1 MYLKRIVFI
10 IVILAVPFT
19 VHADC
24 DNPRDDFDGLYC
36 LNKIYIQADKDL
48 NAAYQKL
55 QKQLDSEGKDLLKK
69 SQIRWIESRNSECS
83 YRNENGFFVNLK
95 CAAETTIE
103 RTNFLNDRYRECM
116 SSGCLKSKLK

>member
-10 IVILAVPFT
+10 IVILAVPFM
-19 VHADC
+19 VYADC

-48 NAAYQKL
+48 NTAYQKL

-83 YRNENGFFVNLK
+83 YMNENGFFVNLK